1 MEYWQWS
8 EHVKTFESDTDREK
22 FLRWECKIAN
32 NKYLRTEL
40 MIAYK
45 ARVIGVVC
53 SVNDCI
59 NAGVGHKIDPVV
71 DGDLWLHFKTKA
83 STRTTEKPYLAIVGW
98 KDLET
103 SERLVPTLL

>member
-1 MEYWQWS
+1 
-8 EHVKTFESDTDREK
+8 
-22 FLRWECKIAN
+22 
-32 NKYLRTEL
+32 
-40 MIAYK
+40 MIEYK
-45 ARVIGVVC
+45 ACVIGVVY

-71 DGDLWLHFKTKA
+71 DGGLWVHFKTKA
-83 STRTTEKPYLAIVGW
+83 STRTTEKPYLPIVGC